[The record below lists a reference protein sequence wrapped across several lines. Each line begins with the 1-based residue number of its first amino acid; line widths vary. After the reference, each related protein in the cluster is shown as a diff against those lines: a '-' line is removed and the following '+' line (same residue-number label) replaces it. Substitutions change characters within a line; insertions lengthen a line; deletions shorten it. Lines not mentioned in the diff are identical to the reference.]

1 MARLFGTDGVRGIAN
16 SELTC
21 DLAYKLGQAGALVL
35 ARGTKEPN
43 ILIGRDTRISGGMLE
58 CALVAGICSTGAH
71 AKVCGVL
78 PTPAISYLTRE
89 MGMDAG
95 IVISASHNPVEYN
108 GIKFFSASGF
118 KLPDEIEDEIEAL
131 LEAPHSLPD
140 GAGVGDRK
148 EALDA
153 EQRYF
158 EFLKGQCSYDLSG
171 IKVALDCANGA
182 SSAIAPRLFES
193 LGAKVFVSHNQP
205 DGRNIN
211 NACGSTHPQAISEF
225 TREVG
230 ADIGF
235 AFDGDADR
243 LIACDSRGNIR
254 NGDYIIGICAKD
266 LKDRGELAN
275 DTAVVT
281 VMSNM
286 GLEIAMKKE
295 GIHLVKT
302 GVGDR
307 YVMEEM
313 QRGGHILGGEQS
325 GHIIFLNHSTSGDGM
340 QTALQILQVMARTQK
355 SIEEL
360 SAPIE
365 ILPQVLVCAKVSP
378 QKKHC
383 FMDDAEINE
392 AMAKLQREYEGKGRL
407 LVRPSGTEH
416 LIRVMIEG
424 TDEEKMQAQAEEL
437 AALMEARLGE

>member
-16 SELTC
+16 SELSC
-21 DLAYKLGQAGALVL
+21 ELAYKLGQAGALVL
-35 ARGTKEPN
+35 AQGAREPN

-71 AKVCGVL
+71 ARVCGVL

-89 MGMDAG
+89 LRMDAG
-95 IVISASHNPVEYN
+95 VVISASHNPVEYN
-108 GIKFFSASGF
+108 GIKFFSSTGF
-118 KLPDEIEDEIEAL
+118 KLPDEIEDQIEAL
-131 LEAPHSLPD
+131 LQAPHSLPD
-140 GAGVGDRK
+140 GAGVGDRR
-148 EALDA
+148 DA
-153 EQRYF
+153 ADAKQRYF
-158 EFLKGQCSYDLSG
+158 AFLKGQCRQDLSG
-171 IKVALDCANGA
+171 IRVALDCANGA
-182 SSAIAPRLFES
+182 SSEIAPQLFES
-193 LGAKVFVSHNQP
+193 LGARVFVSHNQP
-205 DGRNIN
+205 DGHNIN
-211 NACGSTHPQAISEF
+211 DACGSTHPEAISAF
-225 TREVG
+225 TKEVG

-243 LIACDSRGNIR
+243 LIACDGKGNIL

-295 GIHLVKT
+295 GIRLVKT
-302 GVGDR
+302 AVGDR

-313 QRGGHILGGEQS
+313 QRLGHILGGEQS

-340 QTALQILQVMARTQK
+340 QTALQVLQVMARTQR

-360 SAPIE
+360 AAPIE

-383 FMDDAEINE
+383 YMEDPVIKG
-392 AMAKLQREYEGKGRL
+392 AMEKLQQEYEGKGRL

-424 TDEEKMQAQAEEL
+424 TDEKRMQAQAQEL
-437 AALMEARLGE
+437 AELMETRLAE